1 MTPIMVPSPEI
12 QVEHHLGVLARTGVA
27 PPGLLDALT
36 TIVDAAIELTHAQQ
50 GALLLVKSSGNFEV
64 TVARDAQRGSPPLH
78 QVQISSSVLRRVMGS
93 QRELIVT
100 EAEEDSSMARQA
112 SIGALGVHSILV
124 IPVDKLP
131 LAEARDTTVR
141 GRRSELLGVL
151 YLHSRWPFFHLDRE
165 ALRMLARKV
174 AVVVENAA
182 LFAALCEKA
191 RLDHE
196 VEITGQIQRQMQ
208 PVQFPRG
215 PELDVTGFTVE
226 CHAVG
231 GDCLD
236 VVKLSDKRHG
246 LLVGDIAGKGIPASL
261 LASLLQGLFV
271 TIGTLDLPPEEVVSR
286 VNRYLCERSPEDW
299 YATLFYA
306 ILDSSGRLDYVN
318 AGHVPALIRRCSGKV
333 ESLESTN
340 FPVGMFSDAKYTR
353 ATTQIEAGNYL
364 LIYTDGIPEAKNRRG
379 EFFGEAG
386 LRRLLEEFPGQ
397 TVDDLAEVVRAGVR
411 AFTEGAPQSDD
422 IAVLAGHYRG
432 ASLSTTS
439 VRALKGDACLKRSRP
454 KRPLVGR
461 IRATKTELSLSK
473 GTDHGTHNDGTRIER
488 HYGCGHERRDRVGG
502 GKQRVPREDQR
513 AAHGGEKEDRLERG

>member
-1 MTPIMVPSPEI
+1 VTLIMVPPPET

-27 PPGLLDALT
+27 RPALEDALT

-50 GALLLVKSSGNFEV
+50 GVLLLAKSSGNLEV
-64 TVARDAQRGSPPLH
+64 TVARDAQRVSLPLH
-78 QVQISSSVLRRVMGS
+78 QVQISSGVLSRAMGS
-93 QRELIVT
+93 RRELIVT
-100 EAEEDSSMARQA
+100 EAEEGSSTARQA
-112 SIGALGVHSILV
+112 SIGAPGLHTILV

-131 LAEARDTTVR
+131 LAESLDATVA
-141 GRRSELLGVL
+141 GRQSELLAVL
-151 YLHSRWPFFHLDRE
+151 YLDSCWPFFHLDRE

-174 AVVVENAA
+174 AIVVENAA

-208 PVQFPRG
+208 PVQFPRV
-215 PELDVTGFTVE
+215 PELEITGFTVE

-236 VVKLSDKRHG
+236 VVKLSDRCHG

-271 TIGTLDLPPEEVVSR
+271 TIGALDLPPEEVVSR

-333 ESLESTN
+333 ESLESSN
-340 FPVGMFSDAKYTR
+340 FPVGMFSDAQYTR
-353 ATTQIEAGNYL
+353 GTTQIEVDNFL
-364 LIYTDGIPEAKNRRG
+364 LIYTDGIPEAKNRRS

-386 LRRLLEEFPGQ
+386 LRRLLQEFPGQ
-397 TVDDLAEVVRAGVR
+397 TVDDLAEAVRAGVR

-422 IAVLAGHYRG
+422 IAVLAVHYRG
-432 ASLSTTS
+432 VGNLSTTS
-439 VRALKGDACLKRSRP
+439 VRPARAMRASNALGRSA
-454 KRPLVGR
+454 PLVGR
-461 IRATKTELSLSK
+461 IHPTKRKLLK
-473 GTDHGTHNDGTRIER
+473 G
-488 HYGCGHERRDRVGG
+488 DR
-502 GKQRVPREDQR
+502 PW
-513 AAHGGEKEDRLERG
+513 HS

>member
-27 PPGLLDALT
+27 PPALLDALT

-50 GALLLVKSSGNFEV
+50 GALLLAKSSGNFEV

-131 LAEARDTTVR
+131 LAEARDATVR
-141 GRRSELLGVL
+141 GRRSELVGVL

-215 PELDVTGFTVE
+215 PELEVTGFTVE

-271 TIGTLDLPPEEVVSR
+271 TIGDLPPEEVVSR

-439 VRALKGDACLKRSRP
+439 VRSLKGDACLKRSRP

>member
-1 MTPIMVPSPEI
+1 MTPKMVPPPET
-12 QVEHHLGVLARTGVA
+12 QVEQHLAVLARTGVA
-27 PPGLLDALT
+27 PPALLDALT

-50 GALLLVKSSGNFEV
+50 GVLLLAKSSGNFEV
-64 TVARDAQRGSPPLH
+64 TVARDAQRASLPLH

-112 SIGALGVHSILV
+112 SSGALGLHSILV

-131 LAEARDTTVR
+131 LAEARDATVA
-141 GRRSELLGVL
+141 GRQSELLGVL
-151 YLHSRWPFFHLDRE
+151 YLHSRWPFFHLDRK
-165 ALRMLARKV
+165 ALRMLTREA

-215 PELDVTGFTVE
+215 PELEVTGFTVE
-226 CHAVG
+226 CHVVG

-236 VVKLSDKRHG
+236 VVKLSDRCHG

-271 TIGTLDLPPEEVVSR
+271 TIGALDLPPEEAVSR

-340 FPVGMFSDAKYTR
+340 FPVGLFSDAKYTR
-353 ATTQIEAGNYL
+353 GTTQVEAGNFL

-397 TVDDLAEVVRAGVR
+397 TVDDLAEAVRAGMR

-439 VRALKGDACLKRSRP
+439 VRSLKGDACLKRSRP
-454 KRPLVGR
+454 KCPPGGANPRN
-461 IRATKTELSLSK
+461 E
-473 GTDHGTHNDGTRIER
+473 
-488 HYGCGHERRDRVGG
+488 DRTF
-502 GKQRVPREDQR
+502 
-513 AAHGGEKEDRLERG
+513 AIKEDRPWHS

>member
-1 MTPIMVPSPEI
+1 MTPRMVPPPET

-27 PPGLLDALT
+27 PPALLDALT

-50 GALLLVKSSGNFEV
+50 GVLLLAKSSGNFEV
-64 TVARDAQRGSPPLH
+64 TVARDAQRASPPLH
-78 QVQISSSVLRRVMGS
+78 QVQISSSVLRRVTGS
-93 QRELIVT
+93 QRQLIVVT
-100 EAEEDSSMARQA
+100 EAEEDSSRDRQA
-112 SIGALGVHSILV
+112 SIGALGLHSILL
-124 IPVDKLP
+124 IPVDKLA
-131 LAEARDTTVR
+131 LAEARDATVA
-141 GRRSELLGVL
+141 GRQSELLGVL
-151 YLHSRWPFFHLDRE
+151 YLHSRWPFFHLDRK
-165 ALRMLARKV
+165 ALRMLTRKV

-215 PELDVTGFTVE
+215 PELEVTGFTVE

-236 VVKLSDKRHG
+236 VVKLSDRRHG
-246 LLVGDIAGKGIPASL
+246 LLVSDIAGKGIPASL

-271 TIGTLDLPPEEVVSR
+271 TIGALDLPPEEAVSR

-340 FPVGMFSDAKYTR
+340 FPVGLFSDAKYAR
-353 ATTQIEAGNYL
+353 GTTQIEAGNFL

-439 VRALKGDACLKRSRP
+439 VRSLKGDACLKRSRP
-454 KRPLVGR
+454 KCPPGGANPRN
-461 IRATKTELSLSK
+461 E
-473 GTDHGTHNDGTRIER
+473 
-488 HYGCGHERRDRVGG
+488 DRTF
-502 GKQRVPREDQR
+502 
-513 AAHGGEKEDRLERG
+513 AIKEDRP